1 MMDKNIVILLWFL
14 PLALSLHVIE
24 EFAYP
29 GGLRQWIRAYKPGRP
44 KSTLYYFIANASIL
58 IGAYI
63 IAFRAVDIFGFRI
76 YLALVAIVGSNGI
89 SHIRGTL
96 QKKQFCPGVFSSM
109 VLYLPLTVLS
119 FYYFLAQGKVDIL
132 SAVVCACIG
141 VFIGYY
147 VGGID
152 IRKKDIDLIA
162 SNR

>member
-1 MMDKNIVILLWFL
+1 MDTNIVILLWFL
-14 PLALSLHVIE
+14 PIALSLHVLE

-29 GGLRQWIRAYKPGRP
+29 GGLRQWIRAYKPGKS
-44 KSTLYYFIANASIL
+44 KSTLYYVIANASIL

-63 IAFRAVDIFGFRI
+63 IAFRAVDILGFRI

-96 QKKQFCPGVFSSM
+96 QKKQFCPGVISST
-109 VLYLPLTVLS
+109 LLFLPLTLLS
-119 FYYFLAQGKVDIL
+119 FYYFLAKEKVDVL
-132 SAVVCACIG
+132 SAVICICIG

-152 IRKKDIDLIA
+152 IRKRDIDLIA
-162 SNR
+162 SNL